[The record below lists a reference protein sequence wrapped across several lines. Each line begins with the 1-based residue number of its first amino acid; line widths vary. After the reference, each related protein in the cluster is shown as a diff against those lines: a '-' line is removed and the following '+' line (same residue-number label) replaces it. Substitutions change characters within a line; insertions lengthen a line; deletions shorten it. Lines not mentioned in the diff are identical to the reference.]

1 MVKPFGRVW
10 VIYQHESITE
20 VFIKED
26 ENEWKKIKSKMATQ
40 LESNLTSSS
49 PLICRPLMTCTVF
62 TKMCISNLT
71 PNAEV
76 SWEISCPFFPLQFF
90 CLHLFIFPLFCL
102 FVFFPACVIDSISLC
117 YMCQVSFYLFFI
129 YSVMNKFCYR

>member
-10 VIYQHESITE
+10 VVYQHESITE

-26 ENEWKKIKSKMATQ
+26 ENERKKIKSKMATQ

-90 CLHLFIFPLFCL
+90 CLHLFIFPLL
-102 FVFFPACVIDSISLC
+102 FFFSGLYDRFNKPLL
-117 YMCQVSFYLFFI
+117 YVSGKLLFIFYLFC
-129 YSVMNKFCYR
+129 NE